1 MGQEIAQTVWEM
13 VTESGIRL
21 GVWDVKSGRETQRG
35 GLGSSHTI
43 LGNLSFIYGQRDAQE
58 GFRAGSAVI
67 RSMLFLK
74 ALLRLNFSINLG
86 AFERWCW
93 RRLLRITWV
102 ARRSN
107 QSILKIHQ
115 PWIFFGRTDSER
127 LRAGGKRGD
136 KGWDGITNSMDMDLS
151 KFWDSEGESCSPW
164 GHKESDMT

>member
-1 MGQEIAQTVWEM
+1 M
-13 VTESGIRL
+13 
-21 GVWDVKSGRETQRG
+21 KSGRETQRG

-93 RRLLRITWV
+93 RRLLRISWA

-115 PWIFFGRTDSER
+115 P
-127 LRAGGKRGD
+127 
-136 KGWDGITNSMDMDLS
+136 
-151 KFWDSEGESCSPW
+151 
-164 GHKESDMT
+164 

>member
-1 MGQEIAQTVWEM
+1 M
-13 VTESGIRL
+13 
-21 GVWDVKSGRETQRG
+21 KSGRETQRG

-107 QSILKIHQ
+107 QSILKEISLEYSLEQ
-115 PWIFFGRTDSER
+115 LMYKLKLQYFGHLIE
-127 LRAGGKRGD
+127 
-136 KGWDGITNSMDMDLS
+136 
-151 KFWDSEGESCSPW
+151 
-164 GHKESDMT
+164 